1 MLAGCRCNVRNIF
14 GVIRERRL
22 PWLKDAATARK
33 LASDGVWRGLFS
45 KAQREALGRLAA
57 FMGEQQEEEEVRGRQ
72 GCMHTCISAGTAVRR
87 SVNVVL
93 LLSL

>member
-1 MLAGCRCNVRNIF
+1 MRKIF
-14 GVIRERRL
+14 GVIREHRL

-57 FMGEQQEEEEVRGRQ
+57 FMGEQQQEQEEVRGRQ
-72 GCMHTCISAGTAVRR
+72 WLHAYMYQCWNCCPTLG
-87 SVNVVL
+87 
-93 LLSL
+93 